1 MESTKVPNMTH
12 QIAIIEEEEN
22 LKYGNTRIIKE
33 SENYFDKVMAVESKD
48 LKFFFDERKQNDENE
63 DHDNWMYCY
72 FMIVCPHRQNL
83 EQLSKNIN
91 KSLEEINEIMDTEL
105 PPRIPQNVHG
115 YFHLGQ

>member
-1 MESTKVPNMTH
+1 MTH
-12 QIAIIEEEEN
+12 QVAIVEEGKEEEN
-22 LKYGNTRIIKE
+22 FNSDNIRVIKE
-33 SENYFDKVMAVESKD
+33 SENYFDKIMAVESKD
-48 LKFFFDERKQNDENE
+48 LKFFFDPRKQSDDAEY
-63 DHDNWMYCY
+63 HDDWMYCY
-72 FMIVCPHRQNL
+72 FLEVCPHQQDL